1 MYFLGLSFRNATKAS
16 SFLLLVKL
24 SHVSIWNWLQK
35 YKPTKKYRK
44 NKKII
49 HTLCSVVLVKSSNNN
64 NATEEESP
72 TMERQTKDNQ
82 EDENEEQ
89 DLDAYIK
96 RLLTVQLIS

>member
-1 MYFLGLSFRNATKAS
+1 LERRSNGCS
-16 SFLLLVKL
+16 S
-24 SHVSIWNWLQK
+24 SSNK
-35 YKPTKKYRK
+35 YKIIDIDGSEITIEDLIEKYFFNEK
-44 NKKII
+44 Y
-49 HTLCSVVLVKSSNNN
+49 HTICSVVLVKPSNNH
-64 NATEEESP
+64 AREDESS